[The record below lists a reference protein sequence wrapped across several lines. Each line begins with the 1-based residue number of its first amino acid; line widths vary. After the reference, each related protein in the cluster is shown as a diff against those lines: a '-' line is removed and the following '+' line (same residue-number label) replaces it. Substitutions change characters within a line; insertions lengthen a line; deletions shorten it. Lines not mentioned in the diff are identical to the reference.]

1 MSAWTPF
8 DPGVAFPGNSLIY
21 KGFPCR
27 IQKNDF
33 SRKSMDEP
41 QIVPLSGNT
50 ARQYIDACAAFKA
63 LEQARKDAKT
73 VRGTMYWREK
83 GGNEYL
89 IRQTGGNRQIS
100 LGPRSEKTDAIHQ
113 KFVQRKASVEA
124 RLQKLKTTVAE
135 HERMNRAL
143 RVGRAPRMLV
153 SILNSL
159 EKWDIA
165 EYFRVVG
172 THALYAYEAEAG
184 VRFVEP
190 DAMAT
195 KDVDLLWDNRKR
207 LQFVAQ
213 MSVLDSTL
221 LGVLQKIDPTFQLS
235 EEDRFTAINADAF
248 QIDIIRREARE
259 GDDHPLP
266 LTEGRGE
273 EFFAVQA
280 LRAGR
285 LLSARAFS
293 TIIVDD
299 MGRMANMTTI
309 APVDFSRFK
318 EWMSAQE
325 SRDTIKRRRDALQAV
340 LVHQLV
346 MEFLPQWKEPAV

>member
-1 MSAWTPF
+1 
-8 DPGVAFPGNSLIY
+8 
-21 KGFPCR
+21 
-27 IQKNDF
+27 
-33 SRKSMDEP
+33 MDEP
-41 QIVPLSGNT
+41 QIVPLSGNA

-63 LEQARKDAKT
+63 LVQARKDAAT
-73 VRGTMYWREK
+73 VRGIMYWREQS
-83 GGNEYL
+83 GNEYL
-89 IRQTGGNRQIS
+89 IRQTGGNKQTS
-100 LGPRSEKTDAIHQ
+100 LGPRSEKTEAIYQ
-113 KFVQRKASVEA
+113 NFVQRKAATEA
-124 RLQKLKTTVAE
+124 RLRRLETTVAE

-159 EKWDIA
+159 ERWGIA
-165 EYFRVVG
+165 EHFRVIG
-172 THALYAYEAEAG
+172 THALYGYEAEAG
-184 VRFVEP
+184 VRFEEP

-195 KDVDLLWDNRKR
+195 KDVDLLWDTRKR

-213 MSVLDSTL
+213 MKVLDSTL
-221 LGVLQKIDPTFQLS
+221 LGLLQKIDPTFQLS

-248 QIDIIRREARE
+248 QIDIIRREAKE

-285 LLSARAFS
+285 LLSAKPFS

-299 MGRMANMTTI
+299 TGRMADMTTI
-309 APVDFSRFK
+309 APIDFAQFK

-325 SRDTIKRRRDALQAV
+325 SREMIKRRRDALQAV

-346 MEFLPQWKEPAV
+346 TEFLPQWKEPAVRPADDTSASEIHM